1 MVQRYRY
8 LVPSTTLAFL
18 YMFRRRTSVG
28 WSDDSNSLAMK
39 VLVVS
44 LLNRCR
50 VQQKGE
56 RVEIY
61 KMEKRVIDKAVKVG
75 AASVETKVALS
86 IMQRKCRK
94 CILFASGT
102 EKR

>member
-8 LVPSTTLAFL
+8 VVPSTTSF

-28 WSDDSNSLAMK
+28 WSDDSNSLPMK

-44 LLNRCR
+44 LLNRRR
-50 VQQKGE
+50 VQRKGE

-61 KMEKRVIDKAVKVG
+61 KMEKRVMDKAVKVG
-75 AASVETKVALS
+75 AGSVEKRAALS
-86 IMQRKCRK
+86 IMQQKCRK
-94 CILFASGT
+94 CALLASGA